1 MRFRRLQSR
10 FRDRSIVLRFSIV
23 ALVVSVLLL
32 ISALVGAIKFDCLIV
47 LNIAID
53 LLARR

>member
-1 MRFRRLQSR
+1 MKSRILQSR
-10 FRDRSIVLRFSIV
+10 FRDRSIVLCFSIV

-47 LNIAID
+47 LNIAIE
-53 LLARR
+53 ARPRR